1 MNINHCNRVVA
12 VINVQD
18 FAGNGFA
25 ERRQQSQSGTADLF
39 LRNVCLQRC
48 VQFVPAQNLA
58 EIADAGSGQ
67 RFNRAGGN
75 RIDADFLL
83 SHINRGITYRS
94 FQRSFGNAHNIVV
107 RQNTFGP
114 EIGQGNDG
122 AVFVH
127 IRRSAAAGFQKR
139 VAGNVH
145 RVGEVFQ
152 RRVNGAAFK
161 LVLVR
166 KGNRMNHK
174 VNLAPFFAQFLKA
187 GFDRS

>member
-1 MNINHCNRVVA
+1 MRILGGRQTRLKKSSRCRELLCFAVAYPELLSIPENRSKFQRLEISQNFCRFMRIVNINHCNRVVA

-39 LRNVCLQRC
+39 LRNVCLQRR
-48 VQFVPAQNLA
+48 VQLVPAQNLA

-94 FQRSFGNAHNIVV
+94 FQRSFGNAI
-107 RQNTFGP
+107 
-114 EIGQGNDG
+114 I
-122 AVFVH
+122 
-127 IRRSAAAGFQKR
+127 
-139 VAGNVH
+139 
-145 RVGEVFQ
+145 
-152 RRVNGAAFK
+152 
-161 LVLVR
+161 L
-166 KGNRMNHK
+166 
-174 VNLAPFFAQFLKA
+174 
-187 GFDRS
+187 